1 MSSASTER
9 STSTPTG
16 RLTSSKMVTI
26 LGRLCAT
33 PAELE
38 AAGSDLSAFADGD
51 SASDWSRKCFAWA
64 VYEELVTGYDE
75 PTSKYLR
82 PHEPVARERAAV
94 VFARAF
100 EWGILV

>member
-1 MSSASTER
+1 M
-9 STSTPTG
+9 
-16 RLTSSKMVTI
+16 TSSKMVTI

-38 AAGSDLSAFADGD
+38 AAGDDLSAFVDGD
-51 SASDWSRKCFAWA
+51 LASFWSHKYFAWA

-75 PTSKYLR
+75 PTGKYLR

-94 VFARAF
+94 VLARVF

>member
-1 MSSASTER
+1 
-9 STSTPTG
+9 
-16 RLTSSKMVTI
+16 MVTI

-38 AAGSDLSAFADGD
+38 AAGDDLSAFVDGD
-51 SASDWSRKCFAWA
+51 LASFWSRKYFAWA

-75 PTSKYLR
+75 PTGKYLR

-94 VFARAF
+94 VLARAF
-100 EWGILV
+100 EWGNPCVETLSV